1 MEGKDKGKD
10 IHLTVL
16 GLSFGCVCSSLTPLV
31 WPPSPVVW
39 MPLVVTILLCNVANC
54 HLAPLKQKNQTK
66 KVHTPPFIFEKMSRS
81 LS

>member
-16 GLSFGCVCSSLTPLV
+16 GLSFGCVCSSLTLLV

-39 MPLVVTILLCNVANC
+39 MPLVVTILLSNIANC

-66 KVHTPPFIFEKMSRS
+66 KSSHTAFHF
-81 LS
+81 